1 MTESVTSFAIGFLI
15 AMTITLA
22 VSYPSWLRKQ
32 VTLDATKS
40 GIVGLAIGLTIIV
53 LVVLNESAP
62 WTIGRVMATVAMV
75 SFFGPFGTQLSARRP
90 GSGMTA

>member
-32 VTLDATKS
+32 VTLDAAKS
-40 GIVGLAIGLTIIV
+40 GIVGLAIGLAIIV

-62 WTIGRVMATVAMV
+62 WTIGQVIAAVAMA
-75 SFFGPFGTQLSARRP
+75 SFFGPFGTQLSALRNR
-90 GSGMTA
+90 AA